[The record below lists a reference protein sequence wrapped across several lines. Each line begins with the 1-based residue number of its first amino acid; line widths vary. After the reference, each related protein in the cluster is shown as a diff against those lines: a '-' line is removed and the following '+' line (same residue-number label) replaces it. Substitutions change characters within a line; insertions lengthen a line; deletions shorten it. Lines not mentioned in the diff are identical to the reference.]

1 MDNPTLKTLY
11 ESDFQNW
18 LEKTINY
25 LENQQ
30 FSQLDIQHLVEEL
43 KDLGRSER
51 KALESNLMIL
61 IAHLLKLKIQ
71 SNVPEQMKGSWYDSV
86 VEHRQRIDKSLRDTP
101 SLKSYLETA
110 IKSAY
115 PDARKVAI
123 KEGKLAKFG
132 IPIPSE
138 ETYPATC
145 PFTLKQLLDEDFMG
159 F

>member
-1 MDNPTLKTLY
+1 MDKPTLEALY
-11 ESDFQNW
+11 DSDFEHW

-30 FSQLDIQHLVEEL
+30 FNYLDIQHLIEEL
-43 KDLGRSER
+43 VDLGRSER

-71 SNVPEQMKGSWYDSV
+71 NTVPEQMKGSWYDSV
-86 VEHRQRIDKSLRDTP
+86 VEHRQRVYKSLRDTP
-101 SLKSYLETA
+101 SLKPYLETA
-110 IKSAY
+110 IQSAY

-132 IPIPSE
+132 IPIPPE
-138 ETYPATC
+138 DVYPVTC
-145 PFTLKQLLDEDFMG
+145 PFTVEQLLDEDFMG
-159 F
+159 L